1 MKDNKD
7 DSLLKDT
14 LIAITFLI
22 FSLFMLIAFKDNI
35 ISFMLF

>member
-7 DSLLKDT
+7 DSFLRDT

-22 FSLFMLIAFKDNI
+22 FSLSILIAFKDNI
-35 ISFMLF
+35 VSFMLF